1 MEEKAKF
8 FLPIEEENDDSDAD
22 KKQKNKRK
30 SVSKVYRGNY
40 NDLPMFKYIRDNVIG
55 SDLVVKG
62 PYGPVKVVYCD
73 FTASGR
79 SLTFIEDYIRNYVQP
94 FYGNT
99 HTTTS
104 INSRQTSR
112 FRDDAREHIRNAV
125 NATDDDVVIFT
136 GTGCTGAIHKLIGG
150 LDLKNSADI
159 EKTVVIIGPY
169 EHHSNILPW
178 MELGLKTCRIKETR
192 HGLVDLV
199 HLEEELKNWSE
210 KKFDIIAAF
219 SAASNVT
226 GILTDTDVVTKLIH
240 KYGGLSMWDYATAGA
255 YVKVNMNPNDQAAH
269 KDAVY
274 LSPHKFVGG
283 PGTPGLLIAKKKLF
297 KNVVPDHVGGGTVL
311 FVTRD
316 SHLYLKDIESRE
328 EGGTPGI
335 IESIRAGMVFQ
346 LKEAVGPNNIE
357 QREEDLCRRAFAKWK
372 NNANLMILGSHSS
385 RRLPIF
391 SFLVRHPQSNK
402 LLHHNFV
409 SSVLNDMFGIQ
420 ARGGCACAGPYA
432 TDLLGISE
440 ELFAKFS
447 WFLKSQYEYGKGCEK
462 CIENTLEVMRPGFTR
477 LNLPFFYEDKTID
490 YILDAVDFAA
500 THAWKLLPFYICE
513 PHTGAWVHQNFYDHY
528 GESFF
533 SLADIVYENGQ
544 CFNTNPCPASLD
556 TTCDLQDVTDDA
568 HEVIVAVENNLE
580 FSEDQ
585 LNDNVDDLIPEEKR
599 RLRWF
604 LTSSEALSIM
614 KSGNYSS
621 ISNTMNKTD
630 SPVFRPR
637 PPSIRRRS
645 IDDAYRKSIQRLLS
659 WSNKT

>member
-1 MEEKAKF
+1 MKF
-8 FLPIEEENDDSDAD
+8 FLPIEEE
-22 KKQKNKRK
+22 K
-30 SVSKVYRGNY
+30 SGDMDEKIHHPQNGDSKVYHGNY
-40 NDLPMFKYIRDNVIG
+40 NDLPMFKFIRDNVVG
-55 SDLVVKG
+55 SDLIVKG

-73 FTASGR
+73 YTASGR
-79 SLTFIEDYIRNYVQP
+79 SLSFIEDYIRNYVQP

-112 FRDDAREHIRNAV
+112 FRDDARELIRSCV
-125 NATDDDVVIFT
+125 NASEEDVVIFA

-150 LDLKNSADI
+150 LDLRNSESI
-159 EKTVVIIGPY
+159 ENTVVIIGPY

-178 MELGLKTCRIKETR
+178 MELGLKTCRIKETN
-192 HGLVDLV
+192 HGLVDFV
-199 HLEEELKNWSE
+199 HLEAELKHWRE
-210 KKFDIIAAF
+210 KEFDIIAAF

-226 GILTDTDVVTKLIH
+226 GILTDTDAVTKLIH
-240 KYGGLSMWDYATAGA
+240 KYGGISLWDYATAGA
-255 YVKVNMNPNDQAAH
+255 YVKINMNPSDQAAH

-283 PGTPGLLIAKKKLF
+283 PSTPGLLIAKKKLF

-335 IESIRAGMVFQ
+335 IESVRAGMVFQ
-346 LKEAVGPNNIE
+346 LKEAVGPINIE
-357 QREEDLCRRAFAKWK
+357 KREEDLCCRAFAKWK
-372 NNANLMILGSHSS
+372 NNPNLLILGSHSS

-391 SFLVRHPQSNK
+391 SFLIRNKYSKK
-402 LLHHNFV
+402 LLHHNFI
-409 SSVLNDMFGIQ
+409 STVLNDMYGIQ

-447 WFLKSQYEYGKGCEK
+447 WFLKAQGEYGKGCEK

-477 LNLPFFYEDKTID
+477 LNLPYFYDDKTID
-490 YILDAVDFAA
+490 YILDAVDFVA
-500 THAWKLLPFYICE
+500 THAWKLLPFYICDA
-513 PHTGAWVHQNFYDHY
+513 HTGAWIHRNFYEHY
-528 GESFF
+528 GQSFF
-533 SLADIVYENGQ
+533 SLVDIVYEGGEY
-544 CFNTNPCPASLD
+544 FNTNPCPASLETD
-556 TTCDLQDVTDDA
+556 CDLQDIMDDA
-568 HEVIVAVENNLE
+568 HEVIIAVENNLE
-580 FSEDQ
+580 FSADQ
-585 LNDNVDDLIPEEKR
+585 INDDVDDLIPDDKKQ
-599 RLRWF
+599 LRWF
-604 LTSSEALSIM
+604 LTSTEALAIM

-621 ISNTMNKTD
+621 IKTMMSND
-630 SPVFRPR
+630 SPVFMPR

-645 IDDAYRKSIQRLLS
+645 IDAPYRRSMKNILS
-659 WSNKT
+659 WSGQS